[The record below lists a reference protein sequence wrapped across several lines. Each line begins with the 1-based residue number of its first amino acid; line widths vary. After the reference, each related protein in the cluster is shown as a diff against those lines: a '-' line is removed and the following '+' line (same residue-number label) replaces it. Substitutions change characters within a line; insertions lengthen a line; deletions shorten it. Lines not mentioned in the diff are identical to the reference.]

1 MKWCSRANTIQSVLR
16 IMFPR
21 FLALLMPAYKIF
33 AVLMPTEIY
42 PSVYFFFFFYPLQ
55 NSVKTENLF
64 QLICERRA
72 LRIGFW

>member
-33 AVLMPTEIY
+33 AVLMPTEMY
-42 PSVYFFFFFYPLQ
+42 PSVYFFFFFLPPTKF
-55 NSVKTENLF
+55 SED
-64 QLICERRA
+64 
-72 LRIGFW
+72 